1 MHKTKLKIIY
11 YFFIF
16 IPLYFFLILNGFNNL
31 SSIIIAIIT
40 LIINIYLLYLE
51 FLKIIN
57 KMQFKK
63 ISSSDSFLHS
73 LYFLSFI
80 VLILGVFL
88 ENLEVIRLGFAIYL
102 FALIFVNM
110 GTVYY
115 DDKTIILGSDI
126 IIRENISNIEMK
138 NGSIFIEYDNGVK
151 RKMKFFTKVR
161 TQNIFN
167 FLKEL

>member
-1 MHKTKLKIIY
+1 M
-11 YFFIF
+11 
-16 IPLYFFLILNGFNNL
+16 
-31 SSIIIAIIT
+31 
-40 LIINIYLLYLE
+40 
-51 FLKIIN
+51 
-57 KMQFKK
+57 
-63 ISSSDSFLHS
+63 
-73 LYFLSFI
+73 
-80 VLILGVFL
+80 
-88 ENLEVIRLGFAIYL
+88 ENLEVIRLGFSIYL